1 MDLIIRNKVII
12 TPMMTILKT
21 LQRELDNG
29 KLKDIGQQN
38 KQNIP
43 VTCPVHK
50 SGCESHPS
58 CQVFADPDDEYTQ
71 YGTVHCF
78 TCGYARTLPQFI
90 ADCFDEDDEEFG
102 NEWLLNRCET
112 AFISEVNY
120 LPPIVLEKPKPKEVE
135 VLDESIL
142 KEFEYYHDY
151 MWYRKLSREV
161 VDTFEVGFDPLNN
174 MITFPVRD
182 DLGRLRFITKRSVV
196 TKFFQIPE
204 NVEKP
209 VYLLYYIK
217 KHNIKRVAVVESQI
231 NALVAWSYGF
241 AAVALFGTGTAYQL
255 ELLKKSG
262 ITDFVLMF
270 DGDEAGRK
278 GAMRFKEHMSKDR
291 FITDI
296 VMPPGKDVADCS
308 YSEFWDLISR
318 NINNYIV

>member
-1 MDLIIRNKVII
+1 MDLVIRNKIII

-21 LQRELDNG
+21 LQRELENG

-43 VTCPVHK
+43 VTCPSHK
-50 SGCESHPS
+50 DGAERHPS

-112 AFISEVNY
+112 AFISEVSY
-120 LPPIVLEKPKPKEVE
+120 LPPIVLEKPKPKEV
-135 VLDESIL
+135 VTLDESVL
-142 KEFEYYHDY
+142 KDFEYYHDY
-151 MWYRKLSREV
+151 MWYRKLTKEV
-161 VDTFEVGFDPLNN
+161 VDTFEVGFDPLSN

-204 NVEKP
+204 DVDKP

-217 KHNIKRVAVVESQI
+217 QHNIKSVAVAESQI
-231 NALVAWSYGF
+231 NALYLWSLGIP
-241 AAVALFGTGTAYQL
+241 AIALFGTGSSSQYEIL
-255 ELLKKSG
+255 NKSG
-262 ITDFVLMF
+262 IISFTTFF
-270 DGDEAGRK
+270 DGDWGGDQGRK
-278 GAMRFKEHMSKDR
+278 RFRKAIRKDA
-291 FITDI
+291 I
-296 VMPPGKDVADCS
+296 VVDCLLPRGKDVN
-308 YSEFWDLISR
+308 DLSKEEILALPME
-318 NINNYIV
+318 